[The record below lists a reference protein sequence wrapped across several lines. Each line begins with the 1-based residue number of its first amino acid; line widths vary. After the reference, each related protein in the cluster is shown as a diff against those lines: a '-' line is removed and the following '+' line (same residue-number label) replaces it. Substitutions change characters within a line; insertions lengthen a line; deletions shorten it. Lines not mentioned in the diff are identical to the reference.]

1 MKHHDSKTKPEVSF
15 SSIDIETD
23 VLFADHPLQYST
35 AVASSLRKPPAI
47 VSLTHDAPRPLE
59 TEDEYAI
66 VMPLDG
72 DLVVREAPY
81 LDRVLRQDH
90 MLFLPYFTNL
100 SLHTLAKESSFLI
113 SVSSLVSN
121 FVQGVAPIKSF
132 VV

>member
-23 VLFADHPLQYST
+23 VLCADHPLQYST
-35 AVASSLRKPPAI
+35 AVASALRKPPAI

-72 DLVVREAPY
+72 EY
-81 LDRVLRQDH
+81 
-90 MLFLPYFTNL
+90 
-100 SLHTLAKESSFLI
+100 
-113 SVSSLVSN
+113 
-121 FVQGVAPIKSF
+121 
-132 VV
+132 

>member
-113 SVSSLVSN
+113 FRFLPSIH